1 MVYIKEAAK
10 NIVLIDNNLY
20 SIPRWGSVYLLNETR
35 KALVDTGP
43 ARTLNAVLEGITQAG
58 VKPEDIEY
66 IIATHIHLDHTGG
79 VGTLLKHM
87 PKARVVVHHRGAK
100 HLVNPERL
108 VKSFAATMGE
118 QLMAKTGEVLPVSEE
133 RILSV
138 NDGDT
143 LELGEGQVLTFI
155 DAPGHA
161 PHELCILES
170 RNKGFFSGDAIGV
183 SVADN
188 RVLIPVTPPPG
199 FDLETYLAT
208 LKKLASLDATSIYFA
223 HFGKVDNAGEVLEM
237 AGEKLRIWDKM
248 ISEAFAAG
256 GAEAAARAMREQL
269 YRELEPAKEFEP
281 LYKYLADGIVA
292 MNVAGYIKYYQ
303 DAHQSNQTG
312 E

>member
-1 MVYIKEAAK
+1 MVYIKEVAR
-10 NIVLIDNNLY
+10 NIILIDDNLY
-20 SIPRWGSVYLLNETR
+20 SIPRWGSVYLVNETK
-35 KALVDTGP
+35 KALVDTGTS
-43 ARTLNAVLEGITQAG
+43 RSLNAVLEGIKQAG
-58 VKPEDIEY
+58 VRPEDIDY
-66 IIATHIHLDHTGG
+66 IIATHIHLDHAGG
-79 VGTLLKHM
+79 AGTILKHM
-87 PKARVVVHHRGAK
+87 PQAQVVVHHRGAR

-118 QLMAKTGEVLPVSEE
+118 QLVAKTGEVLPVPEE
-133 RILSV
+133 RVKPV
-138 NDGDT
+138 NDGDV

-170 RNKGFFSGDAIGV
+170 RNQGFFSGDAIGV

-208 LKKLASLDATSIYFA
+208 LKKLASLDAKSIYFA
-223 HFGKVDNAGEVLEM
+223 HFGKVDNARENLEL

-248 ISEAFAAG
+248 ISEAFVAG
-256 GAEAAARAMREQL
+256 GAAAAARAMKEEL

-303 DAHQSNQTG
+303 DTHQSN
-312 E
+312 